1 MENKGNILLQ
11 TEVYCITIVLEDW
24 FWFGNYND
32 TSSNIYHIDNKLDIY
47 LLYQNKYEENFI
59 LKLLSAMAQNML
71 VLLASSDFVTTC

>member
-1 MENKGNILLQ
+1 MLQ

-24 FWFGNYND
+24 FWLGNYND
-32 TSSNIYHIDNKLDIY
+32 TSSNIYHLDNKLDIY